1 MKYNYSKTSFTKFY
15 VSFQPFLK
23 NIQWIMLD
31 FALSDNILLF
41 CVYWYYCILR
51 GPSTGLSFAIWMIP
65 THSLSSDY
73 IFYSSLM

>member
-31 FALSDNILLF
+31 FALPDNILLF
-41 CVYWYYCILR
+41 LCVIILYF
-51 GPSTGLSFAIWMIP
+51 GGHPL
-65 THSLSSDY
+65 D
-73 IFYSSLM
+73 